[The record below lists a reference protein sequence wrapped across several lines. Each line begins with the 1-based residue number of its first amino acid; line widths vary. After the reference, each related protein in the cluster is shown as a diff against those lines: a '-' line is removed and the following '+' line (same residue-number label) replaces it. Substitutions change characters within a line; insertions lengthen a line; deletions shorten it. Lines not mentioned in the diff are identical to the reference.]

1 MSITVILIEK
11 DKYATELGHIE
22 NAIMQ
27 LRTQEKKWNAELCRF
42 HTEED
47 KLMNVQKRNAVQFAH
62 VMKEIDRY
70 YNTPSVRDDDTHTH
84 THIYIYIEIRTVI
97 LSLLYGSFFV
107 SFHSVIERFS
117 PFLFL

>member
-84 THIYIYIEIRTVI
+84 THTHIYIYID
-97 LSLLYGSFFV
+97 
-107 SFHSVIERFS
+107 RFE
-117 PFLFL
+117 P